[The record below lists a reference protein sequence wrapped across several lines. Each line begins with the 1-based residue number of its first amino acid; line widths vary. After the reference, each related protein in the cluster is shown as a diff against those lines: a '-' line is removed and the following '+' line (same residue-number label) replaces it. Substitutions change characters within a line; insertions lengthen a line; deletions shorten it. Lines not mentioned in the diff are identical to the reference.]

1 MRDQLFE
8 VFGFDEHGESHLNG
22 EIVSIYGEVKKGQP
36 ARCECANRGAKH
48 YEDVWEISASHDCH
62 WCKTK
67 TYSIGKEF
75 LRPINNPELDKV
87 DQSINKIVEGVVHV

>member
-8 VFGFDEHGESHLNG
+8 VFGIPEEYEDSSLNG
-22 EIVSIYGEVKKGQP
+22 EIVSIVGLVNDGEKMVCG
-36 ARCECANRGAKH
+36 CDDICHEG
-48 YEDVWEISASHDCH
+48 VLIS
-62 WCKTK
+62 
-67 TYSIGKEF
+67 TYITCSTCGNPFNAVIRES